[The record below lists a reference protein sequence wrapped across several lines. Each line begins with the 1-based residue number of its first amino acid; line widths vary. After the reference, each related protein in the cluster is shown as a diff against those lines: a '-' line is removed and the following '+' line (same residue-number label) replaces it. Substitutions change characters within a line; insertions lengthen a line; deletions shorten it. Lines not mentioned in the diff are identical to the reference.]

1 MKGQEAS
8 RMLSANAACC
18 RAAVWVAGGRITTA
32 FAALAT
38 NVLLARLLSPE
49 DLGVYFLAFSLVQ
62 VGAGLGPL
70 GLDHAVLRF
79 LPESFWP

>member
-1 MKGQEAS
+1 MKGQEDL
-8 RMLSANAACC
+8 RLLSTK
-18 RAAVWVAGGRITTA
+18 RRLLSGSVWVVGGRIATA

-38 NVLLARLLSPE
+38 NVLLARSLSPE